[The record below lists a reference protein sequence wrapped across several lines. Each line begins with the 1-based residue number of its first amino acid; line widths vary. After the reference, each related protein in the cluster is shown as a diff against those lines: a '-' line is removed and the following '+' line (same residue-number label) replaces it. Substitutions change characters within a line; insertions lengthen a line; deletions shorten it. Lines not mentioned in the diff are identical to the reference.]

1 MREKRL
7 SVLLFMSLAVVALGL
22 GGCAAVQKDWGL
34 ACCQPKIESIA
45 PEAELVSLEC
55 VQKKYD
61 GADSVWFKVAIKNI
75 SSADQRFRINIF
87 LPGGKGVGG
96 LLPRKTK
103 KGLIKPGAVAKFSYP
118 AKGLSQIPSEMTVII
133 KTVSK

>member
-1 MREKRL
+1 MKGKRL
-7 SVLLFMSLAVVALGL
+7 SVFLLTSIAVIALGL

-61 GADSVWFKVAIKNI
+61 GVDSVWFNVALKNI
-75 SSADQRFRINIF
+75 SQSDQRFRINIF
-87 LPGGKGVGG
+87 LPDGKGVGG

-103 KGLIKPGAVAKFSYP
+103 KGLIKPGGVAKFSYP
-118 AKGLSQIPSEMTVII
+118 AKGLARIPAEMTVII